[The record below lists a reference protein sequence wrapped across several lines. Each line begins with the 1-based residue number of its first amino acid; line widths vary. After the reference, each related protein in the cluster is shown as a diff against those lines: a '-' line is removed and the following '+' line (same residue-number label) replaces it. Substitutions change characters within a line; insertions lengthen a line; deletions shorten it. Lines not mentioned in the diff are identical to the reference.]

1 MATIPKVT
9 LLHIW
14 RITSDLAHFSPE
26 TDGAVMEPLHQTG
39 DRVVS
44 PFRPLPIFD
53 TLSTYCV
60 WL

>member
-26 TDGAVMEPLHQTG
+26 TDGAVMEPLDKRLLLT
-39 DRVVS
+39 DLESVKI
-44 PFRPLPIFD
+44 LP
-53 TLSTYCV
+53 TQ
-60 WL
+60 